1 MITDEMINDWRIN
14 YGLDVS
20 SPEDAGRWWSERND
34 GKAPAGAV
42 AALGLCIEEIERLRD
57 WQRRAIDLLTLGYG
71 PLCDEYEPECMG
83 CQAHALIGGALL

>member
-42 AALGLCIEEIERLRD
+42 AALGLCIEEIERLRA
-57 WQRRAIDLLTLGYG
+57 WQRRAIQS
-71 PLCDEYEPECMG
+71 MRWH
-83 CQAHALIGGALL
+83 AHCEVCAALVAEVGAP